1 MQKTK
6 IVTLRNGGKLRNT
19 ENWSYNDYNIDI
31 VSEFNYLGVL
41 MSSNGT
47 FFKTQ
52 KHVADQ
58 GRKAIFFN
66 FEYVKKKPCLNI
78 QTLCSIFDTG
88 K

>member
-1 MQKTK
+1 MDSHLNPLTTSTF
-6 IVTLRNGGKLRNT
+6 TLVYNG
-19 ENWSYNDYNIDI
+19 YYIDI

-41 MSSNGT
+41 MNSNGK

-58 GRKAIFFN
+58 GRKALFSI
-66 FEYVKKKPCLNI
+66 LN
-78 QTLCSIFDTG
+78 